1 MSISNLDGKQ
11 ARATFDSRTN
21 TVTVTHEDPRKNQGE
36 PLEIPV
42 GALRSVAWQRTPQE
56 GKEKPGTVVF
66 TFRNPPRDLPKQM
79 QVGRVEAVTTRTNVA
94 FVEGLQDAVAHT
106 RPDDTWQQP
115 VDMETFAQLHQRRG
129 WGKTL
134 LTVLLVAVVTAALAL
149 GVRAWRDNHGG
160 ASNQAGD
167 ALASMSEEQKAPLF
181 HNYLVTVG
189 IKGTQADEVAAA
201 KSVCR
206 QFDKGYSFDQIA
218 MALLLVDNGMTAEQK
233 GQFIGV
239 SVSWWC
245 PQHQAALHAGV
256 SEK

>member
-115 VDMETFAQLHQRRG
+115 VDMETFAQLHQWRV

-149 GVRAWRDNHGG
+149 GVRAWRDNHEG

-245 PQHQAALHAGV
+245 PQHQAALHVGV